1 MSHFCGACGS
11 RSEPEATFCVDC
23 GARLRSAPESADPR
37 DDIAP
42 EDRTVLRHAVEL
54 IARREV
60 ATAITVLE
68 RLCAEQPKWGLAR
81 AYLGI
86 AYLRATRV
94 ADSRAE
100 LEEAV
105 RLSPGSFICHMKYGE
120 FLARLGFYDQAVR
133 ELDLAFRV
141 PAPDGDTRQAAM
153 ALRQFSKDKSKGLFY
168 REISPPR
175 FHLRHFLPRRFVHA
189 GTNTTP
195 IGEG

>member
-11 RSEPEATFCVDC
+11 RSEPDTAFCVDC
-23 GARLRSAPESADPR
+23 GARLHAGPVPAAAF
-37 DDIAP
+37 DDAAAG
-42 EDRTVLRHAVEL
+42 DRTALRHAVDL

-60 ATAITVLE
+60 PTAITVLE
-68 RLCAEQPKWGLAR
+68 RLCAEQPRWGVAR

-86 AYLRATRV
+86 AYLRATRI

-105 RLSPGSFICHMKYGE
+105 RLSPDSFICHMKYGE

-153 ALRQFSKDKSKGLFY
+153 ALRQFSKDKSRGLFY

-189 GTNTTP
+189 GTSTTP